1 MEIAQDRGDTMEKES
16 NDNVKLREQMRA
28 LWQERV
34 ECTRKLLISIVTGP
48 EGDVNSTIKRL
59 RKNQDNIGDTLK
71 PYLNKYIFCWDK
83 IQDGDSAELT
93 EFLFQSFGIN
103 WIKSAEV
110 IVSSKENNDKTI
122 VVKSHPNYVYITLND
137 ERTKVTLV
145 IDICDKPHEFYFSAK
160 ADNGLLNIYLDNT
173 ENRNMLTTLLKNN
186 ISMSKTFIK
195 AKKAEDTSMDLD
207 AQEALKDNATST
219 AAFLSGLNTNWSHK
233 SLETLL
239 LGYISL
245 LKEETI
251 DYIDVN
257 HDAFLVAHEKIQNQA
272 NKIADAL
279 IDPCFIILQQEI

>member
-1 MEIAQDRGDTMEKES
+1 MEKES

-34 ECTRKLLISIVTGP
+34 ECTRKLLISIAT
-48 EGDVNSTIKRL
+48 EGDVDSTIKRL

-71 PYLNKYIFCWDK
+71 PHLNKYLFCWDK
-83 IQDGDSAELT
+83 IQDGDSEILKD
-93 EFLFQSFGIN
+93 FLFQSFGIN
-103 WIKSAEV
+103 WIKTAEV
-110 IVSSKENNDKTI
+110 VVTSKEDNDKTI
-122 VVKSHPNYVYITLND
+122 VVKSHPNYVYISLND
-137 ERTKVTLV
+137 ERTNATLV
-145 IDICDKPHEFYFSAK
+145 IDIGGTPHEFHFNARSE
-160 ADNGLLNIYLDNT
+160 NGLLNIYLDNT

-195 AKKAEDTSMDLD
+195 AKKAGNTSMDLD

-251 DYIDVN
+251 ASLDKDS
-257 HDAFLVAHEKIQNQA
+257 DANLVAHEKIQNQA

-279 IDPCFIILQQEI
+279 INGCINS